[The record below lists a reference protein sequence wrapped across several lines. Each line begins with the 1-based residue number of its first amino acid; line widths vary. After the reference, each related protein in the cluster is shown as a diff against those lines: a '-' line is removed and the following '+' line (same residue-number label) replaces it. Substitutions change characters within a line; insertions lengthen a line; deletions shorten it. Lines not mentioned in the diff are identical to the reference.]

1 MLFYI
6 RLNSFVYIVCIFSF
20 SKLLKLIY
28 WTAGK
33 YSLQSIGLAMFFRK
47 TDLGF
52 EFILTA
58 RRSIEDHFIMSV
70 YIIIHKIFNLGW
82 SFRHWSTMIW
92 IKHGIIPSNHFSN
105 CKKCIKT
112 LNIWKQLC
120 VTIKINNNIKQD
132 ICEQMLASD
141 TPTLSIFK

>member
-1 MLFYI
+1 MYVYLVF
-6 RLNSFVYIVCIFSF
+6 LNYWNWSIELQVNKST
-20 SKLLKLIY
+20 IY
-28 WTAGK
+28 WTGNVFQK
-33 YSLQSIGLAMFFRK
+33 NRSRVQIYFNCKKIN
-47 TDLGF
+47 
-52 EFILTA
+52 
-58 RRSIEDHFIMSV
+58 RRSLYMSV

-132 ICEQMLASD
+132 ICEQMLTSD
-141 TPTLSIFK
+141 TPTLISIFKISKVYI